1 LRRQR
6 GAEAQQCQPG
16 EQAGHGNAP
25 PALQACPA
33 VQAKQVEIRIS
44 VSISVLFL
52 SMKGGG
58 REFKLAGQRPAQVG
72 FTFVGYA
79 AGRPDYSLP
88 LS

>member
-33 VQAKQVEIRIS
+33 VQAKQVEIS
-44 VSISVLFL
+44 VAANTS
-52 SMKGGG
+52 
-58 REFKLAGQRPAQVG
+58 KLAAINLRPFMA
-72 FTFVGYA
+72 
-79 AGRPDYSLP
+79 
-88 LS
+88 